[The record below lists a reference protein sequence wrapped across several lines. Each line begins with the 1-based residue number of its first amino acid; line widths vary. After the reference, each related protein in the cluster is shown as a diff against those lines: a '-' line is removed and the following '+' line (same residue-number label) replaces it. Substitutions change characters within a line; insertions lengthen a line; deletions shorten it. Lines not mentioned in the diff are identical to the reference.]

1 MPFLWGIGFHKDK
14 TLDLDE
20 EAPIVSISLG
30 RPGRPYI
37 LRDNIFQPTQQSFG
51 LWQIGDILWW
61 MKLDVNEEWW
71 IWAILD
77 LTSLGSVAVV
87 VSKINRVSFY
97 DFIRLW
103 CLDL

>member
-1 MPFLWGIGFHKDK
+1 MKKKIIPAKPFLWGIGFHKDK

-51 LWQIGDILWW
+51 LWQIGYFFCD
-61 MKLDVNEEWW
+61 
-71 IWAILD
+71 
-77 LTSLGSVAVV
+77 G
-87 VSKINRVSFY
+87 
-97 DFIRLW
+97 
-103 CLDL
+103 